1 MAEEAQSLGQAL
13 QAGRE
18 ARGLSR
24 EEVAKALRLS
34 ISTVRRLENEDW
46 EMMPAPVFVRGY
58 VSSYAR
64 LVGLDA
70 DALLSLY
77 KVMDVRSSTEPRIEL
92 TSVDG
97 DHKGFRAPW
106 IFAGAALVAAA
117 VVAVSLLLV
126 LPEAEERT
134 VEGGIADAQAVAEAA
149 ALEAAAPAAPAV
161 EEASPNV
168 VAEQAPAAAAAP
180 QADNPQAPTPEVPPS
195 EAPPSEAPPSEAEP
209 DALPEQAAAA
219 PEPSEEAPEEA
230 DFASRLGANEPALGA
245 LEAPP
250 IEEEVGV
257 FRVTPAGDDEIE
269 FVFSETCW
277 VEVKDLDGGY
287 LYADI
292 GEPNEKLT
300 LVGEGPFDVKLGY
313 VPGVVLRFNGA
324 PVPLAAHTRDHVAS
338 LVLGR

>member
-134 VEGGIADAQAVAEAA
+134 VEGGVADAQAVAEAA
-149 ALEAAAPAAPAV
+149 APEAAAPAVPAV

-168 VAEQAPAAAAAP
+168 VAEQAPEAAAAP
-180 QADNPQAPTPEVPPS
+180 QAESPQAPTPEVPPS
-195 EAPPSEAPPSEAEP
+195 EVPPSEAEP

-219 PEPSEEAPEEA
+219 PEPSEEALEEA
-230 DFASRLGANEPALGA
+230 DFASRLGADEPALGA
-245 LEAPP
+245 LQAPP
-250 IEEEVGV
+250 TEEEVGV

-277 VEVKDLDGGY
+277 VEVKDLDGRY
-287 LYADI
+287 LHAVL